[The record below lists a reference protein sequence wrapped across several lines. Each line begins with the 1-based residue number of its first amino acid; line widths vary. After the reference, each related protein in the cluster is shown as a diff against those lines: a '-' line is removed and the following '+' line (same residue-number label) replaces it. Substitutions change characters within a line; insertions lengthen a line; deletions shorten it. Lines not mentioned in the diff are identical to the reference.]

1 MKTKS
6 PLSDFHAAD
15 ALRGTLLEDT
25 APVRFATHPNAP
37 CVVNRLQV
45 LRGRLVHNIDPYG
58 AKYAT
63 SYGAAEWIR
72 DTMNR
77 TACPGV
83 VWYIV
88 R

>member
-1 MKTKS
+1 MKS
-6 PLSDFHAAD
+6 LLSDFQQAAD
-15 ALRGTLLEDT
+15 LRGTLLEDRP
-25 APVRFATHPNAP
+25 PVRFATHPNAP

-45 LRGRLVHNIDPYG
+45 RRGRLVHNVDPFG

-77 TACPGV
+77 TACAGV